1 MMGMFSK
8 ISRESMR
15 NRVIALAFALFVVY
29 GSLWLG
35 NDVVIAPQFYLAIV
49 VGIIP
54 AAVCIWIILRSRTPD
69 QRFLVKVFIG
79 GLAVRYILAYAIYS
93 RNLQQFLGADA
104 DTYDAF
110 GNALL
115 QSWKGLVDPN
125 AFWLV
130 KYTTARTSGFGMYYF
145 VAGIYYVIGQNPLAI
160 QLINSAI
167 GAGVCIAG
175 YKIAMM
181 VYPNQRVA
189 RTVAIMTAFAPSL
202 VLWTSQGLKDGP
214 IMLCLCLCV
223 LYALKVRTKVEIK
236 SFVLLLGSLLCLYTL
251 RHYAAYIMFTAVTG
265 GLLFTAQKKLDP
277 VRMLQGAVLVIIIG
291 LAFSYFGAGEVA
303 KSTIDLNRIQNARA
317 WSARVSNSGFGG
329 DVDITDPEA
338 AIEYLPLGVLYV
350 LLSPFPWMI
359 NNFRQLITLPELIA
373 WWCLMPMMAKGY
385 WFALRTRLR
394 QSFVICTF
402 VLGLTL
408 AFALYQSNAGTAY
421 RHRSQLYVFFFIF
434 ICIGLELRRSAKR
447 EKWSRMYQPVPF
459 GTLSGAAVP
468 QRVTAS
474 PMEIQAE

>member
-1 MMGMFSK
+1 
-8 ISRESMR
+8 MR
-15 NRVIALAFALFVVY
+15 NRVVGLAFVLFVVY

-35 NDVVIAPQFYLAIV
+35 NDVVVAPGFYLAIV
-49 VGIIP
+49 VGMIP
-54 AAVCIWIILRSRTPD
+54 AAVCVWIILRSRTPD
-69 QRFLVKVFIG
+69 QHFLAKVFIAA
-79 GLAVRYILAYAIYS
+79 LAVRYILAYVIYS

-104 DTYDAF
+104 ETYDAF

-115 QSWKGLVDPN
+115 QSWRGLVDPN
-125 AFWLV
+125 AYWLV

-145 VAGIYYVIGQNPLAI
+145 VAGIYYVIGQNALAI
-160 QLINSAI
+160 QLINCAI

-189 RTVAIMTAFAPSL
+189 RTVTIMTAFSPSL
-202 VLWTSQGLKDGP
+202 ILWTSQGLKDGP

-223 LYALKVRTKVEIK
+223 LFALKVRTKVEIK
-236 SFVLLLGSLLCLYTL
+236 SFVLLLGSMLCLYTL

-265 GLLFTAQKKLDP
+265 ALLFTAPKKFNP

-291 LAFSYFGAGEVA
+291 LAFSYFGAGDVA
-303 KSTIDLNRIQNARA
+303 ESAMDLKHIQNARA
-317 WSARVSNSGFGG
+317 WGAKASNSGFGG
-329 DVDITDPEA
+329 DVDITDPQA
-338 AIEYLPLGVLYV
+338 AIEYLPLGILYV

-359 NNFRQLITLPELIA
+359 NNLRQIITLPELIA
-373 WWCLMPMMAKGY
+373 WWCLMPMMARGY
-385 WFALRTRLR
+385 WFALRNRLR

-434 ICIGLELRRSAKR
+434 ICIGLELRRSARLEKR
-447 EKWSRMYQPVPF
+447 ARRYQQVPF
-459 GTLSGAAVP
+459 GAISATAVP
-468 QRVTAS
+468 QRVTAG
-474 PMEIQAE
+474 PMKIQTQ

>member
-1 MMGMFSK
+1 
-8 ISRESMR
+8 MR
-15 NRVIALAFALFVVY
+15 NRVFAVAFVLFVVY

-54 AAVCIWIILRSRTPD
+54 AAACFWIILRSRTPD
-69 QRFLVKVFIG
+69 QRFLAKLFIAA
-79 GLAVRYILAYAIYS
+79 LAVRYILAYVIYS
-93 RNLQQFLGADA
+93 RNLQQALGADA
-104 DTYDAF
+104 GTYDAF

-115 QSWKGLVDPN
+115 QSWRGLVDPD
-125 AFWLV
+125 AYWLV
-130 KYTTARTSGFGMYYF
+130 KYTGARTSGFGMYYF

-160 QLINSAI
+160 QLINCAI
-167 GAGVCIAG
+167 GAGVCISG

-181 VYPNQRVA
+181 VYPNERVA
-189 RTVAIMTAFAPSL
+189 RTVTMMTAFSPSL
-202 VLWTSQGLKDGP
+202 MLWTSQGLKDGP

-223 LYALKVRTKVEIK
+223 LYALKIREKVEVK
-236 SFVLLLGSLLCLYTL
+236 SFVLLLLSLLCLYTL

-265 GLLFTAQKKLDP
+265 GLLFTARKKLNP
-277 VRMLQGAVLVIIIG
+277 VRMLQGAALVIVIG
-291 LAFSYFGAGEVA
+291 LTFSYFGAAEVA
-303 KSTIDLNRIQNARA
+303 KSTIDLKHIQNARVWGA
-317 WSARVSNSGFGG
+317 KVSNSGFGG

-338 AIEYLPLGVLYV
+338 AIEYLPLGILYV

-359 NNFRQLITLPELIA
+359 NNVRQLITLPELIA
-373 WWCLMPMMAKGY
+373 WWFLMPMMAKGY
-385 WFALRTRLR
+385 WFALRNRLR

-434 ICIGLELRRSAKR
+434 ICIGLELRRSARLEKR
-447 EKWSRMYQPVPF
+447 AHMYQQVPF
-459 GTLSGAAVP
+459 GAVSVAGAP

-474 PMEIQAE
+474 PMKIQTQ